1 MLDKKWMVLAIFFI
15 SLVAVSTVSAAEDAG
30 DVAAIE
36 DNTQTNAIT
45 NDITT
50 DEIQD
55 DTLKVSANEE
65 ILTDVSECYVNSSY
79 VGDEYGTKEQ
89 PYSTLNDALNASG
102 RKDGDIIHIAAGK
115 YTGFEKNVALI
126 IFLC

>member
-36 DNTQTNAIT
+36 NNTQTNTIT
-45 NDITT
+45 NDIAT

-55 DTLKVSANEE
+55 DTLKVSANDESDDALSASNNGE

-79 VGDEYGTKEQ
+79 TGDEYGTSETPIQ
-89 PYSTLNDALNASG
+89 
-102 RKDGDIIHIAAGK
+102 I
-115 YTGFEKNVALI
+115 
-126 IFLC
+126 

>member
-1 MLDKKWMVLAIFFI
+1 MVLAIFFI

-36 DNTQTNAIT
+36 KNTQTNTIT
-45 NDITT
+45 NDIAT

-55 DTLKVSANEE
+55 DTLMVSASDESDDALAASNNEE

-79 VGDEYGTKEQ
+79 TGDEYGTCEN
-89 PYSTLNDALNASG
+89 PYSNLQ
-102 RKDGDIIHIAAGK
+102 H
-115 YTGFEKNVALI
+115 ALI
-126 IFLC
+126 I